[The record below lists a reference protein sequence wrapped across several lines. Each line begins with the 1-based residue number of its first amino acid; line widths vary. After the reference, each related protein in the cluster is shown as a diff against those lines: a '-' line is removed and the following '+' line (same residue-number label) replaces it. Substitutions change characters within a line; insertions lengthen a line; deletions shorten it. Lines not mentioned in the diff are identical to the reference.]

1 MSIKVFFV
9 YQYSSVRFLWLYNIL
24 LGCCLTVKIQNV
36 TIIMKNSLEISY
48 LVKHRFTTWPSNLTP
63 RYLPKRNEDLCSNK
77 ELSYMQMIL
86 VPLVMLHKTYKQP
99 DVLQLVNEWTV
110 KNLTE
115 GILLRNKEE
124 TIDSQ
129 DSMDESWMYFTNS
142 KKTALKV
149 HVIWSH
155 PHDILE
161 KAKL

>member
-1 MSIKVFFV
+1 
-9 YQYSSVRFLWLYNIL
+9 
-24 LGCCLTVKIQNV
+24 
-36 TIIMKNSLEISY
+36 
-48 LVKHRFTTWPSNLTP
+48 
-63 RYLPKRNEDLCSNK
+63 
-77 ELSYMQMIL
+77 MQMIL